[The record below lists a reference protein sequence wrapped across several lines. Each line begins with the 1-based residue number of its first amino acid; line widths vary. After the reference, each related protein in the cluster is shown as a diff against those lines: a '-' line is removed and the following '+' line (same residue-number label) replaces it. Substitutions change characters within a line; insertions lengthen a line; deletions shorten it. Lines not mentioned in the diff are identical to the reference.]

1 MPNIQRNVLWDSNT
15 PTRSSPPLLKNDDR
29 NSRHLYSSLILQEG
43 EELKGTDRTNHLE
56 INDIYTSHDKLSV
69 SVTSNEYITSYL
81 FDNSEAS
88 VTPNTSNCGDR
99 SITTLKDY
107 DSIESSNM
115 VLRNRTLVSTIS
127 KTHTKSIDGNHW
139 ACEDSCDDASQGNSC
154 HQLLTDNFSST
165 TVPNAVASFPYL
177 SSTSA
182 SQQGDN
188 FHPRRGRLKIP
199 KPGRQKHD
207 DMFVR
212 KSSLPSMWSRR
223 FFPYRRSCRLVLG
236 DAVLTFMLFL
246 AMLHL
251 SW

>member
-15 PTRSSPPLLKNDDR
+15 PTRSPPPLLKNNDR
-29 NSRHLYSSLILQEG
+29 NSRHSLNFREG
-43 EELKGTDRTNHLE
+43 EDLKEKDCTNHLE
-56 INDIYTSHDKLSV
+56 ISDIYTSHDKLGVYVTSNECITSYFFDNRET
-69 SVTSNEYITSYL
+69 SVTSNSS
-81 FDNSEAS
+81 NS
-88 VTPNTSNCGDR
+88 GDR
-99 SITTLKDY
+99 SITTLNGY
-107 DSIESSNM
+107 NSIESSNM
-115 VLRNRTLVSTIS
+115 LLRNRTLVSTIS
-127 KTHTKSIDGNHW
+127 KSHTKSIDGNHW
-139 ACEDSCDDASQGNSC
+139 VCEDSCDDASQGNSC

-212 KSSLPSMWSRR
+212 KSSLLSMWSRR
-223 FFPYRRSCRLVLG
+223 FLPYRRSCRLVLG